1 MERTLYAYTYVRQP
15 FDEVARLLAE
25 DPETF
30 LQAATDEA
38 ASHAREFESEL
49 RVALGRF
56 DVGREITIE
65 VGEFRPSAM
74 QAVSLPLRWSAAEH
88 ESLFPSMQAVL
99 ELQALSLRM
108 PLTQIALIG
117 TYRPPFGLLGAAG
130 DAVLG
135 KRVAEAAMHRFVT
148 DVAERVNRRML
159 TYDAVPLA

>member
-1 MERTLYAYTYVRQP
+1 MERTLYAYTYLRQP

-56 DVGREITIE
+56 DVGREIAIE

-99 ELQALSLRM
+99 ELQVRLESAVRARQAQLEQFEAHRAAL
-108 PLTQIALIG
+108 
-117 TYRPPFGLLGAAG
+117 RPPSRPCHAPRPRPPAPPPAHPQG
-130 DAVLG
+130 
-135 KRVAEAAMHRFVT
+135 R
-148 DVAERVNRRML
+148 
-159 TYDAVPLA
+159 